1 MNSRGLVRVAL
12 VVPHIFMHREILS
25 SVIFSPGFLAMSL
38 AKNLS
43 SLDGIEV
50 TLFSPGPVDTT
61 VTNISADLSL
71 FEEELAGRGDSY
83 TDLLRKHPFTF
94 VSLARQVQ
102 SELIAKAYDL
112 ANKGEF
118 DIVHIYTNEEE
129 LGMAFASLCQ
139 VPVVFTHHDPFNF
152 LIRYKSVMP
161 KYKHLN
167 WLSVSDAQRQS
178 MPEDT
183 NWLGTIYH
191 GIDEP
196 ELMPVDNPTGDY
208 FAYLGRIVEPKGV
221 HLAIQAVKKFNLTAK
236 EPIKLKLAGK
246 HYGSGENDSYWAD
259 KIEPELGGLIEYVG
273 FIDNSSDKR
282 EFLGNAK
289 ALIVPSLFDEPFG
302 VVSIESM
309 ACGTPVVALD
319 SGALSEVIDNGK
331 TGFVISKGDYP
342 LNEDAI
348 ISDMTNK
355 LQGVDSLSRGVCRES
370 YQSRFTAQMMA
381 SQHLDAYRRLL
392 ENN

>member
-1 MNSRGLVRVAL
+1 MAL
-12 VVPHIFMHREILS
+12 VVPHIFMHREILP
-25 SVIFSPGFLAMSL
+25 SVIFSPGVLAISL
-38 AKNLS
+38 AENLS
-43 SLDGIEV
+43 SLDNVEV

-61 VTNISADLSL
+61 VTNISTDLTL

-167 WLSVSDAQRQS
+167 WLSVSNAQRQS
-178 MPEDT
+178 MPDDT
-183 NWLGTIYH
+183 NWAGTIYH

-196 ELMPVDNPTGDY
+196 ELTPVDNPTGDY

-246 HYGSGENDSYWAD
+246 HYGSAENDNYWAD
-259 KIEPELGGLIEYVG
+259 KIEPELGELIEYVG
-273 FIDNSSDKR
+273 FIDNPPDKR
-282 EFLGNAK
+282 EFLANAK

-309 ACGTPVVALD
+309 ACGTPVIALD

-331 TGFVISKGDYP
+331 TGYVINKGSCP
-342 LNEDAI
+342 LDEDVIA
-348 ISDMTNK
+348 SDMADK
-355 LQGVDSLSRGVCRES
+355 LQSVDSLGRSVCRES
-370 YQSRFTAQMMA
+370 YQSKFTAQMMA
-381 SQHLDAYRRLL
+381 SQHLDVYRRLL

>member
-319 SGALSEVIDNGK
+319 SGALSEVIDDGR
-331 TGFVISKGDYP
+331 TGFVVSKGDYP
-342 LNEDAI
+342 LNEEAI
-348 ISDMTNK
+348 SSDIAHR
-355 LQGVDSLSRGVCRES
+355 LQSVDLLDRDVCRS
-370 YQSRFTAQMMA
+370 DYQSKFTAQMMA

>member
-1 MNSRGLVRVAL
+1 MSSRELVRVAL
-12 VVPHIFMHREILS
+12 VVPHIFMHREILP
-25 SVIFSPGFLAMSL
+25 SVIFSPGALAMSL
-38 AKNLS
+38 AESLS
-43 SLDGIEV
+43 FLDGVEV

-61 VTNISADLSL
+61 VPNITADLSL

-139 VPVVFTHHDPFNF
+139 APVVFTHHDPFNF

-167 WLSVSDAQRQS
+167 WLSISDAQRQS

-196 ELMPVDNPTGDY
+196 ELTPADDPTGDY
-208 FAYLGRIVEPKGV
+208 FAYLGRIVDPKGV
-221 HLAIQAVKKFNLTAK
+221 HLAIQAVKKFNLTAEK
-236 EPIKLKLAGK
+236 PIKLKLAGK
-246 HYGSGENDSYWAD
+246 HYGSGENDGYWAD
-259 KIEPELGGLIEYVG
+259 KIEPELGELIEYVG
-273 FIDNSSDKR
+273 FIGNPADKR
-282 EFLGNAK
+282 EFLANAK

-319 SGALSEVIDNGK
+319 SGALSEVIDDGR
-331 TGFVISKGDYP
+331 TGFVVSKGDYP
-342 LNEDAI
+342 LDEENI
-348 ISDMTNK
+348 TSDLADK
-355 LQGVDSLSRGVCRES
+355 LQKVDSLSRDICRES

-381 SQHLDAYRRLL
+381 GQHLKAYRRLL